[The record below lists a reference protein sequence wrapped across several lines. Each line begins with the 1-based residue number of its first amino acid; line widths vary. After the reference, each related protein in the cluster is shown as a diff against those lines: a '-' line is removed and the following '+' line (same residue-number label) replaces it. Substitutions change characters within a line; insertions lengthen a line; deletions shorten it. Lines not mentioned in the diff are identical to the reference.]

1 MDPERKF
8 KVLVVDDSPTLRKG
22 ITFAL
27 RRLGMP
33 IECQEASDGVEAL
46 QILTSTTDMDLVLC
60 DVQMPAMDGFQLV
73 EKARADARLRDLP
86 IILLTAEGSVE
97 HKVQGLTLGASDY
110 VTKPFDPQELLARVR
125 VQLKVKALQDELRQ
139 LSITDPLT
147 GVYNR
152 RYFLSELARELGRSR
167 QLGLQMGFAILDID
181 HFKLVNDEHDH
192 LVGDRTLVEFARL
205 LRSGTRPVDLV
216 GRYGGEE
223 FVILLPH
230 TDKAET
236 RRVLEALRQK
246 VADHPFADLT
256 RPLTASIGMCSYPN
270 DEVVTVDDL
279 IRQADRALF
288 RAKGEGRNRIIV
300 AA

>member
-1 MDPERKF
+1 VDPERKF
-8 KVLVVDDSPTLRKG
+8 KVLVVDDSPTVRKG
-22 ITFAL
+22 IVFAL
-27 RRLGMP
+27 RRSGMA
-33 IECQEASDGVEAL
+33 IECQEAADGLEAL
-46 QILTSTTDMDLVLC
+46 QILGQATDMDLVLC
-60 DVQMPAMDGFQLV
+60 DVQMPGLDGFQV
-73 EKARADARLRDLP
+73 VDKVRAEARLRDLP
-86 IILLTAEGSVE
+86 IIILTAEASME
-97 HKVQGLTLGASDY
+97 HKVQGLTIGASDY
-110 VTKPFDPQELLARVR
+110 VVKPFDPQELLARVR

-152 RYFLSELARELGRSR
+152 RYFLAELARELGRSR

-192 LVGDRTLVEFARL
+192 LVGDHTLVEFAQL
-205 LRSGTRPVDLV
+205 LRAHTRPVDLV

-223 FVILLPH
+223 FVILFPH

-236 RRVLEALRQK
+236 RRVLEALRQT
-246 VADHPFADLT
+246 VAEHAFPHLT
-256 RPLTASIGMCSYPN
+256 RPLTVSIGMCSYPN
-270 DEVVTVDDL
+270 DEVDTVDDL

-288 RAKGEGRNRIIV
+288 KAKGEGRNRIIV